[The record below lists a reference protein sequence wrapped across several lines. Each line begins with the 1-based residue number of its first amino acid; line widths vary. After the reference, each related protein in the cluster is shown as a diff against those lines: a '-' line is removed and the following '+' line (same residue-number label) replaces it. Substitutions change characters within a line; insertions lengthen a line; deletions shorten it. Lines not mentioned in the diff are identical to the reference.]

1 MLMMCPV
8 LPSEYKNSEFRLN
21 IVVIGVDDQVVVIG
35 GVLIE

>member
-1 MLMMCPV
+1 MLMMCPA

-21 IVVIGVDDQVVVIG
+21 IVVIGVDDRVVIG